1 VRLAGN
7 NVAANAAAGV
17 AAVLFGASVVAVR
30 IAVRDIPPLTLAL
43 LRFGQG
49 ALVLVAG
56 LALFRRDRLR
66 VEPRDLPYLGVLGA
80 IFFAVFPTTFNMGMR
95 YEAASR
101 GALLLGTM
109 PLWTLVIARL
119 VSREQLSPRQ
129 ILGVFVSVAGVAIVI
144 LQRRSAGTGSVD
156 VVRGD
161 LLLIVTALCGAIYN
175 VLAKRMLAKY
185 GGLTVTFYA
194 MLIGSLLL
202 TPALVVERQPSFAAL
217 SGETVWIVIFLGVL
231 GGALAFSLWTAAL
244 RRLSPT
250 QVAVYINLNPLT
262 ATAIAATLLHE
273 RLSLRF
279 GAGFLAVAAG
289 VFIVNWVPVARRA
302 ALSSP

>member
-1 VRLAGN
+1 MTRDRAV
-7 NVAANAAAGV
+7 ANASACIAAT
-17 AAVLFGASVVAVR
+17 LFGASVVAVR

-49 ALVLVAG
+49 ALVLLAA

-66 VEPRDLPYLGVLGA
+66 VDPRDLPYLGVLGA

-101 GALLLGTM
+101 GALLLATM

-119 VSREQLSPRQ
+119 VSGEQLTFRQ
-129 ILGVFVSVAGVAIVI
+129 ILGVFVSVGGVAIVI
-144 LQRRSAGTGSVD
+144 VQRHTAGTGSVD
-156 VVRGD
+156 IVRGD
-161 LLLIVTALCGAIYN
+161 LLLMITALCGAIYN
-175 VLAKRMLAKY
+175 VSAKRMLSKY

-202 TPALVVERQPSFAAL
+202 TPALVIERSPSFAAL
-217 SGETVWIVIFLGVL
+217 SGSTIWIVVFLGIL
-231 GGALAFSLWTAAL
+231 GGALAFSLWTSAL

-250 QVAVYINLNPLT
+250 QVAVYINLNP
-262 ATAIAATLLHE
+262 IAATLLAATVLHE
-273 RLSLRF
+273 HLSALF
-279 GAGFLAVAAG
+279 VVGFLGVAAG
-289 VFIVNWVPVARRA
+289 LMIVNWSPPI
-302 ALSSP
+302 SS